1 MKELDLNKKKRILI
15 IMITIGLL
23 LIVIIGVALAYMAP
37 NINNTETSSTI
48 VFNSGTVAIVYNNGE
63 NQINAKDVLPGWTA
77 IKEFSLTAKNN
88 TDIDASDVMN
98 YALKLVVEEN
108 TFSNGAITYKLEGV
122 NENNNGTLAYILP
135 NSLNTVKKGATKTI
149 SLGYGTFEQ
158 TDAIKDGVT
167 HNYTLT
173 IAFPNKTYESQSND
187 MGRLLSAYITIEKP
201 TEDLAK
207 LTITDEPHNINNLT
221 INVEKNVGFDLSNP
235 GYANNQLFSRWKINS
250 GTASIGI
257 GSNIITVTSDE
268 ASVSST
274 YSTTTEFNYTD
285 DHSWSI
291 LYIAPYTGT
300 YKLEAWGASG
310 GTSTATGGYG
320 AYATGNIRLKKGEE
334 INVYVGGQGIKP
346 ATSSSAYTNG
356 GYNGG
361 GSANYAGGTGGGATH
376 FSFED
381 SLLKDTTDKSKIILV
396 AAGGGGG
403 GNKYAENKGGSG
415 GGIIG
420 VDGGYY
426 NASNKHNGTGGTQ
439 TSGGTINSSNVAGE
453 IGHFGYGG
461 KGGYNEQYKQ
471 GAGAGGGGYYGGGG
485 GSNRTGG
492 GGGGSSFI
500 GSNRLLDDGNKVMYC
515 YECTESSEA
524 STKTI
529 STSNY
534 SSDAIANYAKL
545 GDGYAKITIQTIEE
559 NAEYSTITVVNE
571 ELQKVTTIETK
582 KGEKINIPVE
592 FNQSYIFESYEIEK
606 GTATIDGT
614 NVTPTSDIVVI
625 KINQILRPIYEFAYI
640 DPTTENS
647 EPYYKFNVQKT
658 GTYKLETWGAQG
670 GGNDLCLG
678 GYGGY
683 SVGYI
688 NLKKDDIIYI
698 TIAGKGNF
706 INCTDSSIISGGLNG
721 GGSGTCAFNKNAAS
735 GGGATHIAKGSGL
748 LSTFENNKNSL
759 LIVAA
764 GGGGGA
770 MNSTSSYGIGGSG
783 GGFTGVANSPV
794 GNTYKNT
801 GGTQSSGGTSGTGK
815 RIGSFGQGGCASSD
829 AWGSGG
835 GSGLYGG
842 GTVWYGGGG
851 SGGSSYIGNSL
862 LTNKA
867 MYCFGCE
874 ESSDTSTKTVA
885 TTCHSETPTENC
897 AKEGNGYARITYI
910 PEN

>member
-173 IAFPNKTYESQSND
+173 IAFPNKTHESQSND
-187 MGRLLSAYITIEKP
+187 MGKQLSAHITIEKP
-201 TEDLAK
+201 SELAK

-403 GNKYAENKGGSG
+403 GNRYAENKCGSG

-420 VDGGYY
+420 VEGG
-426 NASNKHNGTGGTQ
+426 
-439 TSGGTINSSNVAGE
+439 
-453 IGHFGYGG
+453 
-461 KGGYNEQYKQ
+461 
-471 GAGAGGGGYYGGGG
+471 
-485 GSNRTGG
+485 
-492 GGGGSSFI
+492 
-500 GSNRLLDDGNKVMYC
+500 
-515 YECTESSEA
+515 
-524 STKTI
+524 
-529 STSNY
+529 
-534 SSDAIANYAKL
+534 
-545 GDGYAKITIQTIEE
+545 
-559 NAEYSTITVVNE
+559 
-571 ELQKVTTIETK
+571 
-582 KGEKINIPVE
+582 
-592 FNQSYIFESYEIEK
+592 
-606 GTATIDGT
+606 
-614 NVTPTSDIVVI
+614 
-625 KINQILRPIYEFAYI
+625 
-640 DPTTENS
+640 
-647 EPYYKFNVQKT
+647 
-658 GTYKLETWGAQG
+658 
-670 GGNDLCLG
+670 
-678 GYGGY
+678 
-683 SVGYI
+683 
-688 NLKKDDIIYI
+688 
-698 TIAGKGNF
+698 
-706 INCTDSSIISGGLNG
+706 
-721 GGSGTCAFNKNAAS
+721 
-735 GGGATHIAKGSGL
+735 
-748 LSTFENNKNSL
+748 
-759 LIVAA
+759 
-764 GGGGGA
+764 
-770 MNSTSSYGIGGSG
+770 
-783 GGFTGVANSPV
+783 
-794 GNTYKNT
+794 
-801 GGTQSSGGTSGTGK
+801 
-815 RIGSFGQGGCASSD
+815 
-829 AWGSGG
+829 
-835 GSGLYGG
+835 
-842 GTVWYGGGG
+842 
-851 SGGSSYIGNSL
+851 
-862 LTNKA
+862 
-867 MYCFGCE
+867 
-874 ESSDTSTKTVA
+874 
-885 TTCHSETPTENC
+885 
-897 AKEGNGYARITYI
+897 
-910 PEN
+910 